1 MRPDEIA
8 ARVRA
13 VAGDAAE
20 SALAV
25 PSHLAHGSRV
35 VAAMSGGV
43 DSAVAAALL
52 RGAGFEVIGVSMRL
66 GASAA
71 RADGHGGCCSL
82 DDFDDARRAAAR
94 LGIAHYVIDLRDVFQ
109 RAVVDTFAQTYL
121 DGRTPNPCTLC
132 NRDVKFDALWE
143 YAATVQAVALGTGHY
158 ARVAGEEPA
167 GFALHAA
174 CDPAKD
180 QSYFL
185 FTLGQA
191 ELARTLF
198 PVGTLAKPVV
208 RAIAAALDLP
218 VADKPDSQDI
228 CFVAGRS
235 YADVVEEQRAGAPLT
250 PGRIVDRAGR
260 QLGRHDGV
268 HRFTVGQR
276 RGLPGGAGAPR
287 YVTAIDARTGDVTVG
302 VRADLAVAGFVA
314 REVRWTARPH
324 RGPALVRLRHRQAPV
339 ACEVTPGRDDAAVL
353 FSEPTVGVTPGQA
366 AVWYDGDRVLG
377 GGWIGERFA
386 ERPGAPMGEVNAE
399 AAS

>member
-1 MRPDEIA
+1 MRPEEIA

-13 VAGDAAE
+13 IAGDLADE
-20 SALAV
+20 ALAV
-25 PSHLAHGSRV
+25 PFHLAPGSRV

-52 RGAGFEVIGVSMRL
+52 CGAGFEVIGVSMRL
-66 GASAA
+66 GSSAA
-71 RADGHGGCCSL
+71 RSDGHAGCCSL

-94 LGIAHYVIDLRDVFQ
+94 LGIAHYVVDLRDVFQ
-109 RAVVDTFAQTYL
+109 RTVIDPFTQTYL
-121 DGRTPNPCTLC
+121 AGRTPNPCTLC

-143 YAATVQAVALGTGHY
+143 YAATLEASALGTGHY
-158 ARVAGEEPA
+158 ARIASEPEH

-174 CDPAKD
+174 SDPEKD

-198 PVGTLAKPVV
+198 PVGALAKPVV
-208 RAIAAALDLP
+208 RRIAAALELP
-218 VADKPDSQDI
+218 VATKPESQDI

-235 YADVVEEQRAGAPLT
+235 YADVVEEQRANVALR
-250 PGRIVDRAGR
+250 PGRIVGR
-260 QLGRHDGV
+260 DGNVVGTHDGV

-276 RGLPGGAGAPR
+276 RGLPGGAGEPR
-287 YVTAIDARTGDVTVG
+287 YVTRIDAESGDVTIG
-302 VRADLAVAGFVA
+302 SREDLAVAGFVA
-314 REVRWTARPH
+314 RDVRWTARPH
-324 RGPALVRLRHRQAPV
+324 RGPAQVRLRHRHPPV
-339 ACEVTPGRDDAAVL
+339 ACEVQPGDGGAQVRFPV
-353 FSEPTVGVTPGQA
+353 PTGGVTPGQA

-377 GGWIGERFA
+377 GGWIEQI
-386 ERPGAPMGEVNAE
+386 AE